1 MEITGTSLPTFLR
14 TAWPFSNM
22 TLMGLF
28 DSFTLKD
35 YNSQLPLRTMEVIS
49 TPGRG
54 PVFLCGHFSHLRTWV
69 TSCPIT
75 VNKHGLVQGQTK
87 SFHLNLVFVDPT
99 KHGGGL
105 KLLERSMGKPAPVHG
120 S

>member
-1 MEITGTSLPTFLR
+1 MISVKHPKHV
-14 TAWPFSNM
+14 NYV
-22 TLMGLF
+22 
-28 DSFTLKD
+28 K
-35 YNSQLPLRTMEVIS
+35 LPLLTQNWKQNFSPNE
-49 TPGRG
+49 GR
-54 PVFLCGHFSHLRTWV
+54 HLHTWV
-69 TSCPIT
+69 TKCLLT